1 MESTA
6 HARAGEQ
13 RLTPLVTTRLVL
25 RDWHDA
31 DREAFA
37 ALNADPVVMEHYPAP
52 LSREESDRL
61 AQRLA
66 ADVTQRGWGLWAL
79 EVRVGERT
87 GFAGYTGLTI
97 PDWPAPCGPCVEV
110 GWRLARW
117 AWGHGYAT
125 EAARA
130 ALTAGFSALQLPEI
144 VAFTSQGNRR
154 SRAVMERLGM
164 RRDAAADF
172 DHPRLPAGH
181 RLSRHVL
188 YRLAADEAPAMSSP
202 R

>member
-1 MESTA
+1 MESPA
-6 HARAGEQ
+6 HPRAGEPP
-13 RLTPLVTTRLVL
+13 LTPLVTPRLVL
-25 RDWHDA
+25 RAWQDA
-31 DREAFA
+31 DREPFA
-37 ALNADPVVMEHYPAP
+37 ALNADPVVMEHYPTP
-52 LSREESDRL
+52 LTREQSDGL
-61 AQRLA
+61 ADRLA
-66 ADVTQRGWGLWAL
+66 ADVAQRGWGLWAL
-79 EVRVGERT
+79 EIRAGERT

-110 GWRLARW
+110 GWRLAHW

-130 ALTAGFSALQLPEI
+130 ALGVGFRELQLPEV

-164 RRDAAADF
+164 RRDRAADF

-188 YRLAADEAPAMSSP
+188 YRLAAGEAPPMPSP